1 MNNRRFYRFY
11 YPLRVTYI
19 LVFMRVR
26 KISLKLGPFMAG
38 EKMQKWLDTHPDV
51 SSVRPVIWDLNGIM
65 RGKLLPRKMADK
77 AFKGEL
83 KLPLSSLGVDI
94 WGNDADESGQ
104 VLETGDVD
112 GFCVPTGRG
121 PFTIDWLDNSSS
133 LLPLWMFKSDNTPF
147 GACPRQV
154 LNSVVDRFAEIG
166 LTPVC
171 ASELEFYL
179 YVRDNDAIKA
189 PERLGGND
197 VVPASAMYSLA
208 DIDEMDGFIADVYA
222 ACEAWDIPADAAIS
236 EFGVGQMEINLN
248 HVADP
253 LKAADDAVLFKYLI
267 KGIAKKH
274 GLGATFMAKPY
285 GKQSG
290 SGMHFHFSILNEK
303 GENIFDNGQD
313 EGSKLL
319 HHCVAG
325 LLETIGEF
333 MSIFVPHYNSYRRIR
348 PGTHAPTNIA
358 WGYDN
363 RTTPVRIPSGPNHS
377 RRIEHRIAGA
387 DANPYL
393 VMAAILGGAL
403 YGLENKLTPPEPVSG
418 DAYDMDLPS
427 IPLDWR
433 SAIDAMVD
441 GTHAERLFGDL
452 FCKMYIAAKNQEYDQ
467 FMQAVTRIEYETYL
481 ESV

>member
-1 MNNRRFYRFY
+1 
-11 YPLRVTYI
+11 
-19 LVFMRVR
+19 
-26 KISLKLGPFMAG
+26 MADS
-38 EKMQKWLDTHPDV
+38 KMQNWLDTHADV
-51 SSVRPVIWDLNGIM
+51 ASVRPVIWDLNGIM
-65 RGKLLPRKMADK
+65 RGKLLPRNMAGK
-77 AFKGEL
+77 AFKGEM
-83 KLPLSSLGVDI
+83 KLPLSSLGVDV

-112 GFCVPTGRG
+112 GFCAPTGRG
-121 PFTIDWLDNSSS
+121 PLEIDWLDNRSS
-133 LLPLWMFKSDNTPF
+133 LLPVWMFRTDGRPF
-147 GACPRQV
+147 EACPRQV
-154 LNSVVDRFAEIG
+154 LNSVVDLYKQKG

-179 YVRDNDAIKA
+179 YVRDEKGGVHA
-189 PERLGGND
+189 PDRLGGSD
-197 VVPASAMYSLA
+197 AVPASAMYSLA

-222 ACEAWDIPADAAIS
+222 ACEKWDIPADAAIS

-285 GKQSG
+285 GGQSG
-290 SGMHFHFSILNEK
+290 NGMHFHFSMLDEK
-303 GENIFDNGQD
+303 GENIFDNGTE
-313 EGSKLL
+313 EGSDALR
-319 HHCVAG
+319 HCVAG
-325 LLETIGEF
+325 LLDTIGEF
-333 MSIFVPHYNSYRRIR
+333 MPVFAPHFNSYRRIR

-363 RTTPVRIPSGPNHS
+363 RTAPVRIPSGPNKS

-393 VMAAILGGAL
+393 VMAAILAGSL
-403 YGLENKLTPPEPVSG
+403 HGLENKLTPPDAVEG

-427 IPLDWR
+427 IPLQWR
-433 SAIDAMVD
+433 DAIDAMEQ
-441 GTHAERLFGDL
+441 GEYAKHMFGELFY
-452 FCKMYIAAKNQEYDQ
+452 KMYVAAKNQEYDQ
-467 FMQAVTRIEYETYL
+467 FMNVVTRIEYETYL